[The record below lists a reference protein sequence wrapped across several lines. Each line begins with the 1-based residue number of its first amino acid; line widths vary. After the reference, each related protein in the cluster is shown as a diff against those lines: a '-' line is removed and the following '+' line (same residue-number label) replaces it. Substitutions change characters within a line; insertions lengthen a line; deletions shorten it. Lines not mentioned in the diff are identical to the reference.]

1 MGCLA
6 ALQRPDGFVDLFK
19 LRTGAAWV
27 LIFQLGWW
35 RESPGDGGEIFFFW
49 LAHSCLEARGDACRK
64 GMSLLRLHCWCSNS
78 DWAVAELVSL
88 GWEAMSQKMYPL
100 CCFPRENHTY

>member
-27 LIFQLGWW
+27 LIFQLGRWQ
-35 RESPGDGGEIFFFW
+35 ESPGDGGEIFFW
-49 LAHSCLEARGDACRK
+49 LAHSCLEGRGDTRRK
-64 GMSLLRLHCWCSNS
+64 GVSLLRLHCWRSRS

-88 GWEAMSQKMYPL
+88 GWETMSQKMHPL
-100 CCFPRENHTY
+100 CCFPREEHTY